1 TLNMTIWNPTDDG
14 HADLSSHDAF
24 VAGAPH
30 NTFKRLRDTE
40 PLSWNEW
47 AGGKGFWSV
56 TRHQDILDLNRNT
69 KRLSSAQGIRM
80 EDQTREEYLARRTFQ
95 ETDPPEHTRT
105 RMLVAKAFS
114 KPMIALYEEQIRHL
128 CDEILDMALEHPEF
142 DAVTHIARQLPM
154 RMLGRIVGLPE
165 EDLDWLVDKGDA
177 LMANTDSDFTSHVV
191 DQMDTQAYRFMPFR
205 SPAGAELYDYAAKL
219 MQRKAAASDT
229 QGVLHLIT
237 QPDASGNVISDTEF
251 RNFFCLLV
259 AAGNDTTRYSI
270 AAALHALANQDG
282 LMAQLQSIRDE
293 TAWEG
298 VADEFIR
305 WASPA
310 THFRRTAV
318 EDFDMHG
325 KTVREGDKVLL
336 WFISGNRDERAFAD
350 PFTVNPHRG
359 VNRHLAFGQGGPHA
373 CLGMWLARL
382 EVRVLLQSLLAK
394 VKRIEQTGEHAFLRS
409 NFVCGIKRLPVR
421 MHRHS

>member
-1 TLNMTIWNPTDDG
+1 MTIWNPTDDG

-24 VAGAPH
+24 VTGAPH
-30 NTFKRLRDTE
+30 NTFKRLRDTD
-40 PLSWNEW
+40 PMAWCEW
-47 AGGKGFWSV
+47 SGGKGFWSV

-114 KPMIALYEEQIRHL
+114 KPMIALYEAQIRQL
-128 CDEILDMALEHPEF
+128 CDEILDMALKHQEF
-142 DAVTHIARQLPM
+142 DAVMHIARQLPM

-191 DQMDTQAYRFMPFR
+191 DQMDTEAYRFMPFR

-219 MQRKAAASDT
+219 MQKKAASADT

-237 QPDASGNVISDTEF
+237 QPDVNGAVISDTEF

-270 AAALHALANQDG
+270 AAALHALANQNG
-282 LMAQLQSIRDE
+282 LMADLQSIDDE
-293 TAWEG
+293 AVWEG

-318 EDFDMHG
+318 EDFEMHG
-325 KTVREGDKVLL
+325 KHIREGDKVLL
-336 WFISGNRDERAFAD
+336 WFISGNRDERAFTD
-350 PFTVNPHRG
+350 PFTVNVHRG

-382 EVRVLLQSLLAK
+382 EVRVLLQALLSK
-394 VKRIEQTGEHAFLRS
+394 VKRIEQTGDHAFLRS

-421 MHRHS
+421 MHRHA